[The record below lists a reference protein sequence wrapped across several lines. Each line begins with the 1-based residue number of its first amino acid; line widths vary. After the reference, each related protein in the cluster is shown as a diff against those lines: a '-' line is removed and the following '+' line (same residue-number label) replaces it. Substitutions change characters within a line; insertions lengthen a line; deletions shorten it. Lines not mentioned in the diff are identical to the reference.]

1 MLEDLRKEIDE
12 CDSEIIRLLKRR
24 MEISREIGKIKK
36 ENNLPLY
43 DGKREEALME
53 KLKGMSSEI
62 LSKETIDNIYREI
75 LFASKELQNRLF
87 Y

>member
-53 KLKGMSSEI
+53 KLEGMSSEI

>member
-1 MLEDLRKEIDE
+1 MLENLRKEIDE

-24 MEISREIGKIKK
+24 MEISKAIGAIKK

-43 DGKREEALME
+43 DRRREEALME
-53 KLKGMSSEI
+53 KLEGMSSEI